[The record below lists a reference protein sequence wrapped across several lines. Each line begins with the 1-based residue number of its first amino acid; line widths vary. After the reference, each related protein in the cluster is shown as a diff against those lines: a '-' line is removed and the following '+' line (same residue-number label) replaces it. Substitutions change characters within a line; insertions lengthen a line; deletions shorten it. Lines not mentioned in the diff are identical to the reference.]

1 MQLDRKTK
9 SKIKYIIII
18 VLALIALIVYGVVRQ
33 ANRDEVVLSESDL
46 SSTETTE
53 TATGKVIVHVAGAVV
68 NPGVYTLTGDVRV
81 IDAIEAA
88 GGMTD
93 EADGDALNLAAPIE
107 DGQKI
112 TVYTTAQTAGSGT
125 GTGSNTGLININTA
139 SQDELETLPG
149 IGEVIAGNIIDYRED
164 NGSFSSIEEIKN
176 VNRIGDKLYEQIK
189 DLITI

>member
-18 VLALIALIVYGVVRQ
+18 VLALAALIVYGVVRQ

-112 TVYTTAQTAGSGT
+112 TVYTTEQTAGSGT